1 MEGSDMSLEEIPSW
15 SASASESIGLLY
27 RGLQPI
33 EVYVEDSNSEAFY
46 LELLNRMIAG
56 EDMIKKIIP
65 LHGRSH
71 VLKVCEEYSDPN
83 PAIFLIDGDLDLL
96 LGARETGYRNLF
108 QLRSYCIENYLFC
121 SIAARELIAE
131 GSGVT
136 LREQALSKEEWAD
149 FCSSVLSSLKELF
162 VVFAAARKVKPDLK
176 TVSHG
181 LAAILTQRGRGE
193 RPFVDRE
200 KIEILKSDIAGECIK
215 AIGEVAWR
223 SELQVVHD
231 YGSNLHPLDVVSGK
245 DFLLP
250 MLSFLIRAKG
260 CGSMS
265 TASLMFKLA
274 KYCSLD
280 RLDELKTALAEV
292 LAGNGFISN

>member
-1 MEGSDMSLEEIPSW
+1 MSLEEIPSW

-27 RGLQPI
+27 RELQPI

-46 LELLNRMIAG
+46 FELLNRMIVG
-56 EDMIKKIIP
+56 GDSIKKIIP

-71 VLKVCEEYSDPN
+71 VLKVCEEYSEPN
-83 PAIFLIDGDLDLL
+83 PAIFLIDGDLDLFF
-96 LGARETGYRNLF
+96 GAREAGYRNLF
-108 QLRSYCIENYLFC
+108 QLRTYCIENYLFC

-136 LREQALSKEEWAD
+136 LREQALSREEWTD
-149 FCSSVLSSLKELF
+149 FCSPIQNSLKDLF
-162 VVFAAARKVKPDLK
+162 VVFAAAREVKPDLK

-181 LAAILTQRGRGE
+181 LASILTQRARGE
-193 RPFVDRE
+193 SPFIDYE
-200 KIEILKSDIAGECIK
+200 KIENLKSTIAGECINDV
-215 AIGEVAWR
+215 GEVAWNSAFQR
-223 SELQVVHD
+223 VHNYAHNLQ
-231 YGSNLHPLDVVSGK
+231 PLDVVSGK

-250 MLSFLIRAKG
+250 MLSFFIRAKG
-260 CGSMS
+260 CGSMT

-280 RLDELKTALAEV
+280 RLEELRAALNEV
-292 LAGNGFISN
+292 LAGENFISN